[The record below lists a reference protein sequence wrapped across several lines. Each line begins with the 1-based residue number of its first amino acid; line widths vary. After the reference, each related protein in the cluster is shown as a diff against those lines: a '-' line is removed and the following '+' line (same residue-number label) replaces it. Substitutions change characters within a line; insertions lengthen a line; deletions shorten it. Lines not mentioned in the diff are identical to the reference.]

1 MIVSDLGLW
10 PGGNT
15 FVEVL
20 TRFCGN
26 ELVWL
31 LFHKKIPLLK
41 IIRVTLSFCP
51 QNKPGLES
59 TKEMYG
65 GIFCALSLLYRPFA
79 PE

>member
-1 MIVSDLGLW
+1 M
-10 PGGNT
+10 

-31 LFHKKIPLLK
+31 LFHEKIPLMK
-41 IIRVTLSFCP
+41 IIHVTLSFCP

-65 GIFCALSLLYRPFA
+65 GIFWRYLSYTDHLPRSNVF
-79 PE
+79 

>member
-1 MIVSDLGLW
+1 M
-10 PGGNT
+10 

-20 TRFCGN
+20 KRFCGN

-31 LFHKKIPLLK
+31 LFHEKIPLMK
-41 IIRVTLSFCP
+41 IKHVTLSFCP
-51 QNKPGLES
+51 QNKSGLES

-79 PE
+79 PEYCILT

>member
-1 MIVSDLGLW
+1 M
-10 PGGNT
+10 
-15 FVEVL
+15 EVL
-20 TRFCGN
+20 TRFCGY

-31 LFHKKIPLLK
+31 LFHEKIPLMK
-41 IIRVTLSFCP
+41 IIGVTLSFCP

-65 GIFCALSLLYRPFA
+65 GIFFTLSLPYRPFA